1 MYIIGYDPAATQAN
15 INHVRSA
22 MKNLE
27 LLVVQEL
34 FMTETAKLAHVVLP
48 AGCFFE
54 KDGTFTNAE
63 RRVRRL
69 NQAIPLHKGTKHD
82 WEIICLIANAMGY
95 PMHYNHPGEIMVEI
109 ASLTPEFAGIDFK
122 RLEGDGLVW
131 PVWGKK
137 HPGTPILHKDTFTR
151 GKGRFNDLLY
161 TPSEELPDDS
171 YPLCLTT
178 GRRLYHYNN
187 GSMSLRNP
195 EIYSISSEEF
205 VEIHPG
211 EAEILGVKTGD
222 NVRVISR
229 RGSLEVKAHVTT
241 KSRPG
246 SIFMSFHFP
255 ETPTNVLT
263 GPGEDLLALTPE
275 YKVCAVKV
283 EKI

>member
-1 MYIIGYDPAATQAN
+1 VQ
-15 INHVRSA
+15 SA
-22 MKNLE
+22 MKKLD
-27 LLVVQEL
+27 LLVVQEI
-34 FMTETAKLAHVVLP
+34 FMTETAKLAHVILP

-63 RRVRRL
+63 RRVRML
-69 NQAIPLHKGTKHD
+69 NQAIPLPKGTKHD
-82 WEIICLIANAMGY
+82 WEIICLIATAMGY
-95 PMHYNHPGEIMVEI
+95 PMHYNHPGEIMREI
-109 ASLTPEFAGIDFK
+109 ASLTPEFAGIDYE

-131 PVWGKK
+131 PVWDKK

-151 GKGRFNDLLY
+151 GKGKFNDLLY
-161 TPSEELPDDS
+161 TQSEELPDS
-171 YPLCLTT
+171 NYPLCLTT

-195 EIYSISSEEF
+195 EIHSISSEEF
-205 VEIHPG
+205 AEIHPND
-211 EAEILGVKTGD
+211 AETHGIKTGD
-222 NVRVISR
+222 KVRVTSR
-229 RGSLEVKAHVTT
+229 RGTLEVRAQVTT

-246 SIFMSFHFP
+246 SVFLSFHFP

-283 EKI
+283 EKA